1 MLMLSCALAVRAFC
15 QSPPDTGSDSQR
27 ARELK
32 ACGPEDK
39 EYFYSQDTNR
49 KVHPVGVP
57 APDKALVY
65 VLKTG
70 WVGSASLSELA
81 VDGAWVGVNRSHGY
95 FFFSMAPGQHFFCSE
110 IVYYQRLRGV
120 LVLNLEA
127 GKTYYLDQVSHA
139 GMTKAS
145 QDLTVMDE
153 GKGQALLKK
162 LNPSVWEKAGITSTG
177 QVQ

>member
-1 MLMLSCALAVRAFC
+1 
-15 QSPPDTGSDSQR
+15 
-27 ARELK
+27 
-32 ACGPEDK
+32 
-39 EYFYSQDTNR
+39 
-49 KVHPVGVP
+49 VP
-57 APDKALVY
+57 APDKALIY
-65 VLKTG
+65 VIKTG
-70 WVGSASLSELA
+70 WKGSASLSRLA
-81 VDGAWVGVNRSHGY
+81 VDGEWVGVNLSHSY

-139 GMTKAS
+139 GMTRAS

-153 GKGQALLKK
+153 GKAEALLKK
-162 LNPSVWEKAGITSTG
+162 LNPSVWEKGGIISTG